1 MKDPP
6 SSLSNIFNT
15 LSVTST
21 SPPGKTGC
29 AARPSPPPTTL
40 SESGSGVEVDVEVD
54 AVGKGAWVARVREM
68 NLGVRESC
76 SHSNKVTVYVL
87 AHSIGSLG

>member
-1 MKDPP
+1 MP
-6 SSLSNIFNT
+6 
-15 LSVTST
+15 
-21 SPPGKTGC
+21 
-29 AARPSPPPTTL
+29 

-76 SHSNKVTVYVL
+76 SHGNKVGVVRISKQHMISRTRRLDEGRCKMRMTYPDGRSEYGSNK
-87 AHSIGSLG
+87 AHFFRSDLV

>member
-1 MKDPP
+1 
-6 SSLSNIFNT
+6 
-15 LSVTST
+15 
-21 SPPGKTGC
+21 
-29 AARPSPPPTTL
+29 
-40 SESGSGVEVDVEVD
+40 VD